1 MLNTDTVNTNS
12 KLTTE
17 MKQIESLL
25 HPIKDEQARMEI
37 ILNQNKTD
45 KAIAQTVEDQPIELS
60 QASLAAMKEFT
71 NTDNKSI
78 QSLLNKID
86 VENEIKRREIEQQK
100 EMINRQIS
108 NCVSDD
114 ERYRLMKQLEAFETN
129 L

>member
-1 MLNTDTVNTNS
+1 
-12 KLTTE
+12 
-17 MKQIESLL
+17 
-25 HPIKDEQARMEI
+25 
-37 ILNQNKTD
+37 
-45 KAIAQTVEDQPIELS
+45 
-60 QASLAAMKEFT
+60 
-71 NTDNKSI
+71 
-78 QSLLNKID
+78 LNKID